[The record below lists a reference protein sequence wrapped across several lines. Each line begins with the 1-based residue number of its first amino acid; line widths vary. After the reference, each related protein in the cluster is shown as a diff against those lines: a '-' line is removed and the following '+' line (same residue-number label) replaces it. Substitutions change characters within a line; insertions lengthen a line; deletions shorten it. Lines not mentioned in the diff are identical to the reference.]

1 MMYMINRSL
10 SKQVASLP
18 GGFCFQQR
26 DFHSEAWLFEMLA
39 RKSNHRCHVRYLLCV
54 VWPEPIGQMRSGV

>member
-10 SKQVASLP
+10 SKLVASLP
-18 GGFCFQQR
+18 GGFRLQQR
-26 DFHSEAWLFEMLA
+26 DFHSEVWLFEMLD
-39 RKSNHRCHVRYLLCV
+39 RKSNHRCHVWCLLCV